1 MTRTARAVFPKAMIK
16 DRSESRSGLDKS
28 LRKNGGGQHNWGSL
42 ADERDL
48 EFAALDDEAMDMQ
61 KEETDVDADTAT
73 TDSNKPAVARSASY
87 MSDQELETAKE
98 FRKNVFK
105 GEVDLAAIA
114 RTSSAVSTS
123 PPDHKT
129 IVTPVTQVHHCD
141 SLALSQS
148 RQIEC
153 R

>member
-1 MTRTARAVFPKAMIK
+1 MTRTERAVFPKAMLK

-28 LRKNGGGQHNWGSL
+28 LRKNGAGQHNWGRL
-42 ADERDL
+42 ADEREL

-61 KEETDVDADTAT
+61 KEETDVDADTASQTSDST

-129 IVTPVTQVHHCD
+129 IVTPVTQV
-141 SLALSQS
+141 
-148 RQIEC
+148 
-153 R
+153 